1 VSNQLSI
8 AQVHQYFPDFVE
20 PELQEE
26 IANLGQIHHFKEG
39 DVIMDYGGYV
49 RMLPLILTGTIK
61 ISRQAEDGSELFL
74 YYLSRGESCTM
85 TFTCCLSDKV
95 SEIQAVAEEET
106 MILALPQKKLDE
118 WMMTYKSWKN
128 FVMLAYDQRMRE
140 MMTTID
146 QIAFNQLDVRLLDY
160 LKRRTEVHQNNELK
174 ATHQSIADDL
184 NVSRE
189 AISRLLKGLEKR
201 GVIELGRNRVKLI
214 LSA

>member
-1 VSNQLSI
+1 
-8 AQVHQYFPDFVE
+8 
-20 PELQEE
+20 
-26 IANLGQIHHFKEG
+26 
-39 DVIMDYGGYV
+39 
-49 RMLPLILTGTIK
+49 
-61 ISRQAEDGSELFL
+61 
-74 YYLSRGESCTM
+74 M

-201 GVIELGRNRVKLI
+201 GVIELGRNKVKLI